1 LPVRNFSETLSRLLP
16 NSLAKRAVVLSTLWA
31 TISLVIIA
39 GFITSLYRDAAEKNF
54 SSLLSAHLFNLI
66 AATSI
71 DANGRLQGAP
81 ELGDLRYSAPKSGWY
96 WTIEPASN
104 TVTGELRSP
113 SIASGKI
120 GTADT
125 RIVPFDSVFRRKFQ
139 IEGLDGETVEIY
151 ETEVAM
157 DGEDKIAR
165 FRVMGNRNEFE
176 AEIAEFSWAL
186 YTYLLIFGLG
196 SIAVNALAIMAGL
209 NPLKRVTLALSHIR
223 EGKTQHLDGAFP
235 QEIEPLANEMNA
247 LIDNNRRIVER
258 SRTQVGNLAHSLKTP
273 LSVVVNE
280 GRSMGGPQG
289 KLISEQADS
298 MQTQIQHYLQRA
310 RVASQ
315 RESVVFRAPVQ
326 PIIER
331 IVRVMRKLSPH
342 LDFVQSGEVKGI
354 VFAGEA
360 EDFEEVLGN
369 LLENASKWG
378 KSRIEINVHK
388 ANGRFGIVI
397 CDDGPG
403 LSAEQMQD
411 ALKRGKRL
419 DETKPGT
426 GLGLSIVSD
435 TVREY
440 GGELKLG
447 RAALGGLEVSIVL
460 PSAQN

>member
-1 LPVRNFSETLSRLLP
+1 LPIRNFSEILSRLLP
-16 NSLAKRAVVLSTLWA
+16 NSLAKRAIVLSTLWA

-39 GFITSLYRDAAEKNF
+39 GFITSLYREAAEKNF

-71 DANGRLQGAP
+71 DSKGRLLGAP
-81 ELGDLRYSAPKSGWY
+81 ELGDLRYSAPRSGWY
-96 WTIEPASN
+96 WTIEPASPS
-104 TVTGELRSP
+104 VTGELRSP
-113 SIASGKI
+113 SIATGKI
-120 GTADT
+120 GTVDT
-125 RIVPFDSVFRRKFQ
+125 LIVPFDAAFRRKFQ
-139 IEGLDGETVEIY
+139 IPGLDGETVEVY

-157 DGEDKIAR
+157 AGEDKIAR

-186 YTYLLIFGLG
+186 YRYLLIFGLG

-209 NPLKRVTLALSHIR
+209 NPLKRVTLALAQIR
-223 EGKTQHLDGAFP
+223 EGKTQHLDGEFP
-235 QEIEPLANEMNA
+235 QEIEPLASEMNA

-280 GRSMGGPQG
+280 GRSLGGSQG
-289 KLISEQADS
+289 KLISEQADA

-326 PIIER
+326 PIIDR
-331 IVRVMRKLSPH
+331 MLRVMRKLSPH
-342 LDFVQSGEVKGI
+342 LEFVQSGEAKGI
-354 VFAGEA
+354 IFAGEA
-360 EDFEEVLGN
+360 EDFEEILGN

-378 KSRIEINVHK
+378 KSRVEIGTIK
-388 ANGRFGIVI
+388 IDGRFKIRI
-397 CDDGPG
+397 ADDGPG
-403 LSAEQMQD
+403 LSDEQMQD

-435 TVREY
+435 TVGEY

-447 RAALGGLEVSIVL
+447 RASIGGLEVSIVL
-460 PSAQN
+460 PSAQK

>member
-1 LPVRNFSETLSRLLP
+1 LPAQVFSQTLSRLLP
-16 NSLAKRAVVLSTLWA
+16 NSLAKRAIVLSTLWA
-31 TISLVIIA
+31 AISLVIIA
-39 GFITSLYRDAAEKNF
+39 GFITSLYREAAEKNF
-54 SSLLSAHLFNLI
+54 SSILSAHLFNLI

-71 DANGRLQGAP
+71 DAKGRLQGFP
-81 ELGDLRYSAPKSGWY
+81 ELGDLRYSAPNSGWY
-96 WTIEPASN
+96 WTIEPASAG
-104 TVTGELRSP
+104 VTGELRS
-113 SIASGKI
+113 SSMAGGTI
-120 GTADT
+120 GTVDT
-125 RIVPFDSVFRRKFQ
+125 RIVPFDGSFRRKFQ
-139 IEGLDGETVEIY
+139 TPGLDGETVEVY

-157 DGEDKIAR
+157 EGANKIAR

-176 AEIAEFSWAL
+176 AEISDFSWAL
-186 YTYLLIFGLG
+186 YRYLLIFGLG

-209 NPLKRVTLALSHIR
+209 FPLKKVTTALSEIR
-223 EGKTQHLDGAFP
+223 EGKAQHLDGDFP

-273 LSVVVNE
+273 LSVVINE
-280 GRSMGGPQG
+280 GRSMGGSQG
-289 KLISEQADS
+289 KLISEQADA

-315 RESVVFRAPVQ
+315 RESVVFRAPID
-326 PIIER
+326 PILDR
-331 IVRVMRKLSPH
+331 MLRVMRKLSPH
-342 LDFVQSGEVKGI
+342 LEFVQSGQSKGI

-360 EDFEEVLGN
+360 EDFEEILGN

-378 KSRIEINVHK
+378 KSRIEIHTEK
-388 ANGRFGIVI
+388 LNGRFQIRI

-403 LSAEQMQD
+403 LTTEQMQD

-419 DETKPGT
+419 DESKPGT
-426 GLGLSIVSD
+426 GLGLSIVYD

-447 RAALGGLEVSIVL
+447 RAAIGGLEVLIAM
-460 PSAQN
+460 PRAQK

>member
-1 LPVRNFSETLSRLLP
+1 MAANQISTFLSRFLP
-16 NSLAKRAVVLSTLWA
+16 SSLAWRAILLSTLWA
-31 TISLVIIA
+31 ALSLVIIA
-39 GFITSLYRDAAEKNF
+39 GVITSLYRTAAEKNY

-71 DANGRLQGAP
+71 DPQGRLQGAP
-81 ELGDLRYSAPKSGWY
+81 ELSDLRYSAPRSGWY
-96 WTIEPASN
+96 WTIEPASDS
-104 TVTGELRSP
+104 VIGVLQSASMVGGE
-113 SIASGKI
+113 I
-120 GTADT
+120 GTVDT
-125 RIVPFDSVFRRKFQ
+125 AMTPFNNLFRRNFQ
-139 IEGLDGETVEIY
+139 TQGLDGETVDVF
-151 ETEVAM
+151 ETEVTM
-157 DGEDKIAR
+157 GSEDKIAR

-176 AEIAEFSWAL
+176 AEISDFSWAL
-186 YTYLLIFGLG
+186 YRYLILFGVG

-209 NPLKRVTLALSHIR
+209 NPLKHVTQALSQIR
-223 EGKTQHLDGAFP
+223 EGRAQHLDGAFP

-273 LSVVVNE
+273 LSGIINE
-280 GRSMGGPQG
+280 GQSFGGKQG
-289 KLISEQADS
+289 KLIGEQAS
-298 MQTQIQHYLQRA
+298 AMQTQIQHYLQRA

-315 RESVVFRAPVQ
+315 RESVVFRAPIQ

-331 IVRVMRKLSPH
+331 MLRVMRKLSPH
-342 LDFVQSGEVKGI
+342 LEFVQVGEPHKI
-354 VFAGEA
+354 VFAGES

-378 KSRIEINVHK
+378 VAKVELKTTRAE
-388 ANGRFGIVI
+388 GRFRVTIG
-397 CDDGPG
+397 DDGPG
-403 LSAEQMQD
+403 LTNEQMLD

-419 DETKPGT
+419 DESKPGT

-447 RAALGGLEVSIVL
+447 RSELGGLEVSITL
-460 PSAQN
+460 PSAQK

>member
-1 LPVRNFSETLSRLLP
+1 
-16 NSLAKRAVVLSTLWA
+16 VLSTLWA
-31 TISLVIIA
+31 ALSLVMIA
-39 GFITSLYRDAAEKNF
+39 GVITSLYRDAAEKNF

-66 AATSI
+66 AATNV

-96 WTIEPASN
+96 WFIEPASER
-104 TVTGELRSP
+104 VTGGLQSP
-113 SIASGKI
+113 STAQGKI
-120 GTADT
+120 GSTDT
-125 RIVPFDSVFRRKFQ
+125 LTVPFDGFFRRNFQ
-139 IEGLDGETVEIY
+139 VIGLDGETVEVF

-176 AEIAEFSWAL
+176 AEISEFSWAL
-186 YTYLLIFGLG
+186 YRYLLIFGLG
-196 SIAVNALAIMAGL
+196 SIAVNALAILIGL
-209 NPLKRVTLALSHIR
+209 NPLKRVILSLSQIR
-223 EGKTQHLDGAFP
+223 EGKAQHLDGVFP
-235 QEIEPLANEMNA
+235 QEIAPLANEMNA

-273 LSVVVNE
+273 LSVVMNE
-280 GRSMGGPQG
+280 GEALGGKQG
-289 KLISEQADS
+289 KLISEQAGA

-310 RVASQ
+310 RMASQ
-315 RESVVFRAPVQ
+315 RESVVYRAPIQ

-331 IVRVMRKLSPH
+331 MLRVMRKLSPQ
-342 LDFVQSGEVKGI
+342 LDFVQADETKNI

-360 EDFEEVLGN
+360 EDFEEILGN

-378 KSRIEINVHK
+378 RSRVEIKTYVLG
-388 ANGRFGIVI
+388 GRLQVII

-403 LSAEQMQD
+403 LTPEQAKD

-419 DETKPGT
+419 DESKPGT
-426 GLGLSIVSD
+426 GLGLSIVYD

-440 GGELKLG
+440 GGELKLN
-447 RAALGGLEVSIVL
+447 RAALGGLEVSITL
-460 PSAQN
+460 PSVQ